1 MFNNDAKKVTIRT
14 HFRGVAR
21 SGDVATSLRI
31 PSMSRSMVFAVL
43 SAASLVFIQS
53 PQALAQWKGKG
64 EAGAV
69 IARGNSDADT
79 VNLKLEM
86 AKELD
91 RWKHGFGIQAL
102 RATNDSDKT
111 AERYAAFWQSD
122 YKLDDRTY
130 LLGGLRYEDDRFSG
144 FDYQASATT
153 GIGRKFIDT
162 ETTKFSG
169 QAGVGYKR
177 LEYALTGLV
186 ESEAIFAGELKLEHA
201 LTETTKIIDKFV
213 VEVGSSNTFAANDL
227 ALQVKM
233 SDSFSLAAGI
243 GVRYNSDPP
252 LGLKTTDTITTLNL
266 VYGF

>member
-1 MFNNDAKKVTIRT
+1 
-14 HFRGVAR
+14 
-21 SGDVATSLRI
+21 
-31 PSMSRSMVFAVL
+31 MSRPMIFAVL
-43 SAASLVFIQS
+43 AAALLLFIQS

-64 EAGAV
+64 EGGAV

-86 AKELD
+86 ATELD

-111 AERYAAFWQSD
+111 AERYGAFWQSD
-122 YKLDDRTY
+122 YKLDVRTY
-130 LLGGLRYEDDRFSG
+130 LFGGLRYEDDRFSG

-153 GIGRKFIDT
+153 RKFIDT
-162 ETTKFSG
+162 DTTKFSG

-177 LEYALTGLV
+177 LEYALTGRV
-186 ESEAIFAGELKLEHA
+186 ESEAIFSGELKFEHA
-201 LTETTKIIDKFV
+201 LTETTQIIDKFV

-233 SDSFSLAAGI
+233 SDRFSLAAGI

-252 LGLKTTDTITTLNL
+252 LGLKTTDTIMTLNL

>member
-1 MFNNDAKKVTIRT
+1 
-14 HFRGVAR
+14 
-21 SGDVATSLRI
+21 
-31 PSMSRSMVFAVL
+31 MSRSMIFAVL
-43 SAASLVFIQS
+43 SAAALIVTQS

-79 VNLKLEM
+79 VNVKLEM

-111 AERYAAFWQSD
+111 AERYGAFWQSD

-130 LLGGLRYEDDRFSG
+130 LFGGLRYEDDRFSG
-144 FDYQASATT
+144 FDYQASATA
-153 GIGRKFIDT
+153 GIGRKFIDND
-162 ETTKFSG
+162 TTKFSG

-177 LEYALTGLV
+177 LEYALTGRV
-186 ESEAIFAGELKLEHA
+186 ESEAIFAGELKFEHA

-213 VEVGSSNTFAANDL
+213 IEVGSSNTFVANDL

>member
-1 MFNNDAKKVTIRT
+1 
-14 HFRGVAR
+14 
-21 SGDVATSLRI
+21 
-31 PSMSRSMVFAVL
+31 MSRSMIFAVL
-43 SAASLVFIQS
+43 SAAALIVTQS

-69 IARGNSDADT
+69 IARGNSDTDT

-130 LLGGLRYEDDRFSG
+130 LFGGLRYEDDRFSG
-144 FDYQASATT
+144 FDSQASATT

-162 ETTKFSG
+162 ETN
-169 QAGVGYKR
+169 
-177 LEYALTGLV
+177 
-186 ESEAIFAGELKLEHA
+186 
-201 LTETTKIIDKFV
+201 KIIDKFV
-213 VEVGSSNTFAANDL
+213 VEVRSSNTFAANDL

-252 LGLKTTDTITTLNL
+252 LGLKTTDTITILNL

>member
-1 MFNNDAKKVTIRT
+1 MI
-14 HFRGVAR
+14 
-21 SGDVATSLRI
+21 
-31 PSMSRSMVFAVL
+31 FAVL
-43 SAASLVFIQS
+43 SAAALIVTQS

-130 LLGGLRYEDDRFSG
+130 LFGGLRYEDDRFSG
-144 FDYQASATT
+144 FDSQASATT

-162 ETTKFSG
+162 ETN
-169 QAGVGYKR
+169 
-177 LEYALTGLV
+177 
-186 ESEAIFAGELKLEHA
+186 
-201 LTETTKIIDKFV
+201 KIIDKFV
-213 VEVGSSNTFAANDL
+213 VEVRSSNTFAANDL

-252 LGLKTTDTITTLNL
+252 LGLKTTDTITILNL

>member
-1 MFNNDAKKVTIRT
+1 
-14 HFRGVAR
+14 
-21 SGDVATSLRI
+21 
-31 PSMSRSMVFAVL
+31 MSRSVIFAVL
-43 SAASLVFIQS
+43 AAAALIVTQS

-79 VNLKLEM
+79 INLKLEM

-91 RWKHGFGIQAL
+91 RWKHSFGIQAL

-111 AERYAAFWQSD
+111 AERS
-122 YKLDDRTY
+122 Y
-130 LLGGLRYEDDRFSG
+130 LFGGLRYEDDRFSG
-144 FDYQASATT
+144 FDYQASATA
-153 GIGRKFIDT
+153 GIGRKFIDND
-162 ETTKFSG
+162 TTKFSG

-177 LEYALTGLV
+177 FEYALTGRV
-186 ESEAIFAGELKLEHA
+186 ESEAIFAGELKFEHA

-213 VEVGSSNTFAANDL
+213 IEVGSSNTFAANDL

>member
-1 MFNNDAKKVTIRT
+1 
-14 HFRGVAR
+14 
-21 SGDVATSLRI
+21 
-31 PSMSRSMVFAVL
+31 MSRSLILAVL
-43 SAASLVFIQS
+43 SAAVLTVLQS

-64 EAGAV
+64 EVGAV
-69 IARGNSDADT
+69 MARGNSDADT
-79 VNLKLEM
+79 VNIKLEM

-102 RATNDSDKT
+102 RSANDGDKT
-111 AERYAAFWQSD
+111 AERYGAFWQSD

-130 LLGGLRYEDDRFSG
+130 LFGGLRYEDDRFSG
-144 FDYQASATT
+144 FDYQASVTS

-162 ETTKFSG
+162 DTTKFSG
-169 QAGVGYKR
+169 QAGIGYKR
-177 LEYALTGLV
+177 LEYALTGRT
-186 ESEAIFAGELKLEHA
+186 ESEAIFAGELKFEHA

-227 ALQVKM
+227 SLQVKM
-233 SDSFSLAAGI
+233 SDRFSLAAGI

>member
-1 MFNNDAKKVTIRT
+1 
-14 HFRGVAR
+14 
-21 SGDVATSLRI
+21 
-31 PSMSRSMVFAVL
+31 MSRPMIFAVL
-43 SAASLVFIQS
+43 AAALLLFIQS

-64 EAGAV
+64 EGGAV

-86 AKELD
+86 ATELD

-111 AERYAAFWQSD
+111 AERYGAFWQSD

-130 LLGGLRYEDDRFSG
+130 LFGGLRYEDDRFSG

-162 ETTKFSG
+162 DTTKFSG

-177 LEYALTGLV
+177 LEYALTGRV
-186 ESEAIFAGELKLEHA
+186 ESEAIFSSELKFEHA

-233 SDSFSLAAGI
+233 SDRFSLAAGI